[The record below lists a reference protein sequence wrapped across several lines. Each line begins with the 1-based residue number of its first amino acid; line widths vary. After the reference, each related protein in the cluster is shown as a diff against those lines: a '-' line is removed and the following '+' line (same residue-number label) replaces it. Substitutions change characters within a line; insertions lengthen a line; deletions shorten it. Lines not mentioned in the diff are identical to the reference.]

1 MADPLSL
8 LRQYNV
14 SNKPILEENDKI
26 IFGEYAW
33 PKDVKTNYV
42 IYGTGK
48 DGKEKEYYT
57 LDTLLNFLKNV
68 TLSHANYV
76 RQTANA
82 GVSVVRRVD
91 RKDILLYLSGETQ
104 TSANIDKS
112 APPVVPIT
120 LKRSAADTRG
130 KDGAKRPRMEATEVQ
145 KAKEQF
151 QARLDA
157 SKEDAITTE
166 NISSLS
172 EKLSVEK
179 IAAIKAKRLAKKKNT
194 IKIGDDDLAPI
205 SSAMQNMLDYEKEHT
220 AVILSRE
227 RVWRNRTTIL
237 QANGKNFAKSIFPI
251 LQSISAREHGGG
263 HQPAKK
269 PLLPQTA
276 TPQNIAAVRQI
287 PPQQPTT
294 YSRYDQE
301 RFEKRKETEGFQI
314 DTFGSYHGMTL
325 KSVTEGS
332 RPQRPSMTPINA
344 SPRAPPPGGRVA
356 GGGGT
361 SPGGPQKRVSRTPI
375 IIIPAAATS
384 LITMFNAKD
393 ILEDLKFV
401 SSEDKRK
408 AGVRREQAVIVQH
421 RRPGG
426 SLTQPYKVIDDPRHL
441 RPEDWDR
448 VAAVFVQGATWQF
461 KGWPWGGNPV
471 EIFARIRAF
480 HMKWDEEALDGNV
493 EKWSVTVI
501 QLSKYK
507 RHLDRANLLHFWEI
521 LDRSAQ
527 AGSVAIRR

>member
-1 MADPLSL
+1 MADPLTL

-14 SNKPILEENDKI
+14 SNKLIHEEDGKI

-33 PKDVKTNYV
+33 PKNVKTNYV
-42 IYGTGK
+42 IYGTAK
-48 DGKEKEYYT
+48 DGAKEYYT
-57 LDTLLNFLKNV
+57 LDTLLHFLKNV
-68 TLSHANYV
+68 SLNHANYV

-82 GVSVVRRVD
+82 GVSVVRRPD
-91 RKDILLYLSGETQ
+91 RKDILQYLNGETQ
-104 TSANIDKS
+104 TSASIDKS

-120 LKRSAADTRG
+120 LKRSADTRG
-130 KDGAKRPRMEATEVQ
+130 QDGTKRPRMEATEVQ

-172 EKLSVEK
+172 DKLSVEK

-194 IKIGDDDLAPI
+194 IKIGDDDLEPI
-205 SSAMQNMLDYEKEHT
+205 SSELQHMLDYEKEHT
-220 AVILSRE
+220 TVILSRE
-227 RVWRNRTTIL
+227 RVWRNRITIL
-237 QANGKNFAKSIFPI
+237 QANGKNFAKTIFPI
-251 LQSISAREHGGG
+251 LQSIAARAHGGG
-263 HQPAKK
+263 HQPTKR
-269 PLLPQTA
+269 PLLPQA
-276 TPQNIAAVRQI
+276 TPQSVTAVRQI
-287 PPQQPTT
+287 PPQPTT

-314 DTFGSYHGMTL
+314 DTMGSYHGMTL

-332 RPQRPSMTPINA
+332 RPQRPSMAPVNL
-344 SPRAPPPGGRVA
+344 SPRAPPGSRNSI
-356 GGGGT
+356 GGGV
-361 SPGGPQKRVSRTPI
+361 SPGVPQKRVSRTPI
-375 IIIPAAATS
+375 IIIPAATTS

-393 ILEDLKFV
+393 ILEDLKFI
-401 SSEDKRK
+401 SSDEKRK
-408 AGVRREQAVIVQH
+408 AGVRREQAVIIQH
-421 RRPGG
+421 RRVG
-426 SLTQPYKVIDDPRHL
+426 STLTQPYKVIDDPRHL

-448 VAAVFVQGATWQF
+448 VAAVFVQGPTWQF

-480 HMKWDEEALDGNV
+480 HMKWDEEALDSNV

-521 LDRSAQ
+521 LGRNSQGGNPAL
-527 AGSVAIRR
+527 RR